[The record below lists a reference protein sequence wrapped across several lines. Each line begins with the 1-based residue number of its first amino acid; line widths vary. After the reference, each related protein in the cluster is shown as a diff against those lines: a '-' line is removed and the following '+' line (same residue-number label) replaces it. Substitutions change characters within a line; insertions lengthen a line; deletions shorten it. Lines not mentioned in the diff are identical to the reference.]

1 MLLHCH
7 CPTKPQFL
15 YIARSMAGRTG
26 SQRPDSRGLL
36 RSKPSGPATGSFHQI
51 SQVQKVV
58 KAPYAGKSPQ
68 FQQPQRTSDPN
79 ILASPNNKAER
90 RRSMDPGSRARGVI
104 VMAPPPTGKK
114 QVQAAMPIPVKL
126 NMQQGVLEDR
136 EKLDRRGVKEGK
148 VSAGDAVKGKGLV
161 EDSNAAKQG
170 SNTGLKLP
178 EKPATVSQYGAS
190 VSNKPILHSPYFPV
204 SSHLSPALVSGL
216 SPTQTTSLPGRPV
229 RPPSGLRRDHI
240 ESSSISQSTSDSL
253 PRPTSSKRLYF
264 DYSPGEEVVRG
275 LRNFGNICYMNSIVQ
290 CLHYLPSFLTALEAS
305 KSDLNTLSKTQGL
318 IYDSLAEVLTDLQSS
333 PKPYASVL
341 ALKSAI
347 SLIAPQFASYNQ
359 HDAHECLRLLL
370 DALHEELN
378 RVKTQPPSTKLIRCI
393 GEGSRLEDLAE
404 AWWRDSNSRGSS
416 QVTDLFQGQL
426 VNGLTCSKC
435 GQCKYTFEVFWD
447 LSVSI
452 PGSESGRFS
461 YHVTTLVQCLDEF
474 TSEKDLE
481 GVKCK
486 TCGTPQRC
494 KGRMAIYR
502 FPRILV
508 LHLKRFAVTSVAEVK
523 VNTPISCPL
532 QGLDLSKYSTQ
543 RTGARPVYDLYGA
556 VHHFG
561 DVDFGHYYA

>member
-1 MLLHCH
+1 
-7 CPTKPQFL
+7 
-15 YIARSMAGRTG
+15 MA
-26 SQRPDSRGLL
+26 QP
-36 RSKPSGPATGSFHQI
+36 PSP
-51 SQVQKVV
+51 
-58 KAPYAGKSPQ
+58 
-68 FQQPQRTSDPN
+68 
-79 ILASPNNKAER
+79 
-90 RRSMDPGSRARGVI
+90 
-104 VMAPPPTGKK
+104 GKK
-114 QVQAAMPIPVKL
+114 QVQAGAHIPAKL
-126 NMQQGVLEDR
+126 NMHQRVIEDR
-136 EKLDRRGVKEGK
+136 ENLMKRGAKEGK
-148 VSAGDAVKGKGLV
+148 VSAGDTMKTRGQA
-161 EDSNAAKQG
+161 EDSGTAKQG
-170 SNTGLKLP
+170 SYTGLKRE
-178 EKPATVSQYGAS
+178 EKPSTVFQYGSSA
-190 VSNKPILHSPYFPV
+190 SNKPTLRSPLTAYFPV
-204 SSHLSPALVSGL
+204 PSHPSPALLSGI
-216 SPTQTTSLPGRPV
+216 SPTQTTSLPVRPA

-240 ESSSISQSTSDSL
+240 DSSSISQSTSDSL
-253 PRPTSSKRLYF
+253 PRPSSSKRLYS
-264 DYSPGEEVVRG
+264 DSSPREEVVRG

-290 CLHYLPSFLTALEAS
+290 CLYFLPGFLTALEAS
-305 KSDLNTLSKTQGL
+305 KADLNTLSKTQGL
-318 IYDSLAEVLTDLQSS
+318 VYDSLAEVLTDLQSGS
-333 PKPYASVL
+333 KLYASVL
-341 ALKSAI
+341 TLKSAV

-378 RVKTQPPSTKLIRCI
+378 RVKTQPPSTKLLRCI
-393 GEGSRLEDLAE
+393 GEGSKLEDLAE
-404 AWWRDSNSRGSS
+404 AWWRDSTSRGSS

-435 GQCKYTFEVFWD
+435 GQCKFTFEVFWD

-452 PGSESGRFS
+452 PGAETGRYS

-474 TSEKDLE
+474 TSEKELE

-532 QGLDLSKYSTQ
+532 QGLDLSKYSAQ
-543 RTGARPVYDLYGA
+543 STGLKPVYDLYGV